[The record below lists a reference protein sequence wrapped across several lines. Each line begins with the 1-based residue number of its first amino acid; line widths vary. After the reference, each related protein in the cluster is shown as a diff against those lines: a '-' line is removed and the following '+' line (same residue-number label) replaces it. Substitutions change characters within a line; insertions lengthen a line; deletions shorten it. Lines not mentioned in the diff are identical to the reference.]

1 MAKKKQRANG
11 KSGQTQ
17 EYMKAVKGSLTG
29 KKEIEPCKPK
39 TVKAKIK
46 PDANVLDCIP
56 KVKLKQLDIFKNGCL
71 LHFTGGNWG
80 AKENLRDDEYG
91 DLPKEIVRG
100 WKFLMSQEPLKEI
113 GRIKFRAWRAIN
125 YFSLPFRA
133 YKGMRYI
140 PKDNI
145 EVVNRHMQELEDEYW
160 NRVDY
165 FIDYEFDR
173 LREDMQ
179 RQYPKFYDVTAYPD
193 KLSLRRKFHWDLDL
207 LIATTPDKES
217 GVLSVEQYNRQV
229 EKEKVR
235 IKAFFNDA
243 LLIVSAKFLELT
255 TKLRNKLVNK
265 ETFKTSTIENLEEFI
280 DAFPSL
286 NVTGNKQLAD
296 LVKTCKG
303 YLKGVDAE
311 VLRDNERFAAEV
323 GKNMKEVVKEFGKL
337 HDGRI
342 LRAIDI

>member
-1 MAKKKQRANG
+1 MAKKNQR
-11 KSGQTQ
+11 KKES
-17 EYMKAVKGSLTG
+17 VKGKEANP
-29 KKEIEPCKPK
+29 KKVQK

-46 PDANVLDCIP
+46 PDADVLDCVP
-56 KVKLKQLDIFKNGCL
+56 KAKLKQLDIFKNGCL

-80 AKENLRDDEYG
+80 AKENLREDEYG
-91 DLPKEIVRG
+91 DLPKKIVRG
-100 WKFLMSQEPLKEI
+100 WKFLMAQEPLKEI
-113 GRIKFRAWRAIN
+113 GRIKFRAWRVIN
-125 YFSLPFRA
+125 YFSLPFRT

-140 PKDNI
+140 PKENI
-145 EVVNRHMQELEDEYW
+145 EIVNRRMQELEAEYW
-160 NRVDY
+160 SRVDY
-165 FIDYEFDR
+165 FIDREFGP
-173 LREDMQ
+173 LRKDMQ
-179 RQYPKFYDVTAYPD
+179 RQYPKFYDATAYPD
-193 KLSLRRKFHWDLDL
+193 KPSLRRKFHWGLDL
-207 LIATTPDKES
+207 LIVTTPDKES
-217 GVLSVEQYNRQV
+217 GVLSMEQYNRQV

-243 LLIVSAKFLELT
+243 LLVVSAKFLELT
-255 TKLRNKLVNK
+255 TKLKNKLVNK
-265 ETFKTSTIENLEEFI
+265 ETFKASTIENLEEFI